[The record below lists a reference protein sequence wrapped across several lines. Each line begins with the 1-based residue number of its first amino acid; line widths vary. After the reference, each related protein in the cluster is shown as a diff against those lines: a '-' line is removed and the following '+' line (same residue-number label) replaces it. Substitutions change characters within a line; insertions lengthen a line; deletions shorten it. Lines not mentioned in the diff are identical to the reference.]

1 MTLSWL
7 GVNVG
12 LGIGLKFGDGDWSQ
26 VWVRFGLG
34 VGGLNWVWGLVL
46 DSGLRSELGLRWSL
60 V

>member
-1 MTLSWL
+1 M
-7 GVNVG
+7 GV
-12 LGIGLKFGDGDWSQ
+12 GLKFGDGDWSQ

-34 VGGLNWVWGLVL
+34 VRGLKWVWGLEL